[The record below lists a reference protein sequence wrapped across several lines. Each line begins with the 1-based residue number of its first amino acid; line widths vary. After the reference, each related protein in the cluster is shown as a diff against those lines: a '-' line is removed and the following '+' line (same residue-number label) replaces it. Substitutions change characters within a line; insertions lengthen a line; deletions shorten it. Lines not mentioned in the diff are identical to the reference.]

1 MSKKCKTCDM
11 KCETMCSRTW
21 ELLDWLSYE
30 RDLFLLAVAVGLIA
44 WWLI

>member
-21 ELLDWLSYE
+21 EPLDGLSYNL
-30 RDLFLLAVAVGLIA
+30 DLAVLAIVVALVV